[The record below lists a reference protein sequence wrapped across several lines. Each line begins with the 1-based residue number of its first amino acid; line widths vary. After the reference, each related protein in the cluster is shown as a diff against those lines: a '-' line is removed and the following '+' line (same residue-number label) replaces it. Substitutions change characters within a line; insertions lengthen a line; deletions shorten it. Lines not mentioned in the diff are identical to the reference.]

1 MGQQFEG
8 EAAKDYQ
15 GGHGWDECQGGV
27 HAKRV
32 TIMPKEFQQKKKK
45 MVWLKM
51 MLHRHHHHRQHHHRR
66 CGPSSDCCKQHWDG

>member
-1 MGQQFEG
+1 MASCISRCKDTSFNVEEMWECEWDVQFKGEAARDVQFEG

-15 GGHGWDECQGGV
+15 DGHGWDECQGGV

-45 MVWLKM
+45 WY
-51 MLHRHHHHRQHHHRR
+51 
-66 CGPSSDCCKQHWDG
+66 G